1 MASKND
7 VVAHVR
13 VTVGD
18 VEVTKKNLEAIRL
31 SATNTGK
38 AIAEMKKQLQKLT
51 DAGDTKGAKDL
62 VKEINRQQ
70 NALNST
76 RKMLAS
82 WEKEVDS
89 YVDVLQNLSGS
100 TVNDLNRAARNLQ
113 AQLKQTATASDTRRW
128 KQLNEAYREVMNTM
142 DQISGKAPNLSYV
155 LQNVGKVSNQS
166 LAQSASYLKQ
176 LMQETDR
183 TSEKGR
189 KALRE
194 WKEELKRV
202 QQEQA
207 ARASKV
213 LANMN
218 YYSEEDIRS
227 SMAVMQGLQ
236 KDLRTGSKEWKSY
249 ADSIRL
255 AKEHLDG
262 YDRKQREA
270 AERQKQQQSEVRA
283 QAAITQVQSG
293 SFSGSAADARQAV
306 EDLKGYR
313 DSLGIG
319 TDTDEINRVNEALAA
334 YEKLLRSVRETVV
347 DVQQVLANPTAYGA
361 REIEEAIKVLEE
373 KGKEIAIGNPDA
385 VRQNR
390 EQVDALRQSLSEAA
404 LAAQNIERIVQQA
417 TAGQAS
423 ISDMERAVKV
433 LNERLANT
441 PADHSQEIERIR
453 QQLDRLNPALAAARS
468 TMANVNGVL
477 GNLKAAPINSL
488 REAAKALKEEM
499 ENVTAESE
507 EFVRASRNLERVRNR
522 IKELEGG
529 ATKLDKAF
537 DRLKNWVLV
546 YAGFSEVW
554 NRVQQGFGAN
564 LMLSDQMSDVRKTTG
579 LAADEVNR
587 LSAEIQQ
594 LDTRITNQKLM
605 ATAAEAGRIGLS
617 SREDVLG
624 FVKASAVTLTAL
636 EELDEKAVAS
646 VMKLNELLGETK
658 NLGVERAILSTA
670 SSINE
675 LSQASAAAPQ
685 PIIDFSRRFGG
696 IAQQANIST
705 AEVLAMG
712 ATIDALG
719 QPIEMSSTALNKF
732 TTALLSN
739 GKAIA
744 QDTGI
749 SLDYYDA
756 MIKQGRTVDLM
767 IEVLSRLNNMGGL
780 QDIKKYMEDLG
791 GEGARMTA
799 VISALAA
806 SLPQLRAN
814 LELSNNSFREGTSVI
829 DEYNVKNENAA
840 ALAER
845 IGNAIGEMF
854 VNSNFVQIITVM
866 LSHLHSLV
874 MYLRSGQTAATALG
888 VVLTFL
894 AGSVI
899 GNFVKATERT
909 GKAIAYLKA
918 GFLSLRTA
926 SFSLAG
932 ALKAVG
938 AAFKSVFLS
947 NPVGWVMAL
956 LSYLP
961 DLVGWFSRTRNELTA
976 TADIVASIND
986 KTAEAA
992 YKVQRMRQE
1001 LAKAVDSK
1009 QGYASL
1015 ISQLNL
1021 DYKEYLGHLVSE
1033 AAGYMEVAAA
1043 IDVAAAAQRRK
1054 IIEDERANGERTVND
1069 KYREQRHQATSQLFA
1084 DVVTNNQV
1092 TFDGVGSEFS
1102 SSLYQAIITGVRMDK
1117 KGQLLLSQELQDL
1130 LDAKAKVMANDE
1142 VDMDS
1147 HLSRQYGGDRDRLAE
1162 AYKHTFV
1169 NRIKKLES
1177 VRQLAETE
1185 AQVAHEVEAQR
1196 MATEALL
1203 SQAVKDEFNARID
1216 EIEHMEDSFGITEKA
1231 VKDFTEADEQRLSS
1245 LIQAAEKQLGL
1256 MKKYQYSQRLI
1267 QVQEEQVAQFKKKER
1282 EVLLA
1287 FTENPLRGFDFKV
1300 GDNGK
1305 LLKRYDEE
1313 GRAVYKS
1320 MAKMSEAD
1328 LDMLRRAYLRTEST
1342 LKKLVEGEG
1351 RLMDAS
1357 VRQAATK
1364 LSQVK
1369 TAIKKELNANGLLI
1383 DEKGNFSLR
1392 TNDNSQSEQNA
1403 YNKEMQRA
1411 YRALLAGVE
1420 EFYTR
1425 QKQLANQQYIDSEM
1439 THEQHQQRMD
1449 EIQRQHLLM
1458 RAAMQQELLTGKE
1471 SFSEGEVLGRD
1482 AHVLGNYG
1490 KVKAWMPSTEHNFQ
1504 AQVKADMQ
1512 KGLNAVK
1519 EMAIKQKEEIEAI
1532 LLDNNAFL
1540 QVSRQY
1546 QEQLEKLG
1554 ILFINQQGLAA
1565 DDFQGMQQR
1574 AQQAMGVLA
1583 QAAQHTLDGSADTF
1597 RKLVQSYRG
1606 VGDVLLATQ
1615 QQDGSLL
1622 LQGTEEQWQ
1631 AIYAIIM
1638 RYLNDIEAKRVQ
1650 MFQQNQG
1657 LLNKIMQQDEGLTGL
1672 SSAKKGLD
1680 NREKKRKLF
1689 ADWGTESKG
1698 ENFKNGMDAE
1708 MASLDLEAQIYQR
1721 KWQLAQEFYDRKLA
1735 QEEDM
1740 AMRQELEME
1749 KKRALAELEQEFQ
1762 VQQEENMRRITESY
1776 MQEYDRR
1783 LEKVQ
1788 SYAERIGDFAGTMA
1802 SADWNSVEDR
1812 KRAGEEL
1819 LRFMAEETK
1828 KLIIEWVTR
1837 SVKQKIQQKIQQKQ
1851 EQVHQTTMTGIDQ
1864 QGQDVRGS
1872 MIQQFGQALVKSE
1885 ATVQQASE
1893 AQNLSHNVTTAGQDM
1908 VKTQVTTEQGIA
1920 GASAKIMAALGP
1932 FGMPLVAVVTGLLN
1946 MLLSTAMS
1954 SFSSAYGSAQTV
1966 NKGGKRLAA
1975 GMLTYAGGRYPVQGD
1990 DGREYDAQFEP
2001 ALHTGVYSGGGGK
2014 AHFGIFSEQMPEMV
2028 VSGPTTRIIQQ
2039 DYPQLMKAIMTIDR
2053 HGRLK
2058 EAMPVF
2064 ARGNVDSIGG
2074 GDYPDSVGMDGGS
2087 QELVQAVRLMN
2098 ETNRRLSEQLARGIR
2113 ASINM
2118 YGKGGAKE
2126 SMDKADRFYRKNK
2139 LN

>member
-213 LANMN
+213 MANMS

-594 LDTRITNQKLM
+594 LDTRVSNQKLM

-791 GEGARMTA
+791 GEG
-799 VISALAA
+799 
-806 SLPQLRAN
+806 
-814 LELSNNSFREGTSVI
+814 
-829 DEYNVKNENAA
+829 
-840 ALAER
+840 
-845 IGNAIGEMF
+845 
-854 VNSNFVQIITVM
+854 
-866 LSHLHSLV
+866 
-874 MYLRSGQTAATALG
+874 
-888 VVLTFL
+888 
-894 AGSVI
+894 
-899 GNFVKATERT
+899 
-909 GKAIAYLKA
+909 
-918 GFLSLRTA
+918 
-926 SFSLAG
+926 
-932 ALKAVG
+932 
-938 AAFKSVFLS
+938 
-947 NPVGWVMAL
+947 
-956 LSYLP
+956 
-961 DLVGWFSRTRNELTA
+961 
-976 TADIVASIND
+976 
-986 KTAEAA
+986 
-992 YKVQRMRQE
+992 
-1001 LAKAVDSK
+1001 
-1009 QGYASL
+1009 
-1015 ISQLNL
+1015 
-1021 DYKEYLGHLVSE
+1021 
-1033 AAGYMEVAAA
+1033 
-1043 IDVAAAAQRRK
+1043 
-1054 IIEDERANGERTVND
+1054 
-1069 KYREQRHQATSQLFA
+1069 
-1084 DVVTNNQV
+1084 
-1092 TFDGVGSEFS
+1092 
-1102 SSLYQAIITGVRMDK
+1102 
-1117 KGQLLLSQELQDL
+1117 
-1130 LDAKAKVMANDE
+1130 
-1142 VDMDS
+1142 
-1147 HLSRQYGGDRDRLAE
+1147 
-1162 AYKHTFV
+1162 
-1169 NRIKKLES
+1169 
-1177 VRQLAETE
+1177 
-1185 AQVAHEVEAQR
+1185 
-1196 MATEALL
+1196 
-1203 SQAVKDEFNARID
+1203 
-1216 EIEHMEDSFGITEKA
+1216 
-1231 VKDFTEADEQRLSS
+1231 
-1245 LIQAAEKQLGL
+1245 
-1256 MKKYQYSQRLI
+1256 
-1267 QVQEEQVAQFKKKER
+1267 
-1282 EVLLA
+1282 
-1287 FTENPLRGFDFKV
+1287 
-1300 GDNGK
+1300 
-1305 LLKRYDEE
+1305 
-1313 GRAVYKS
+1313 
-1320 MAKMSEAD
+1320 
-1328 LDMLRRAYLRTEST
+1328 
-1342 LKKLVEGEG
+1342 
-1351 RLMDAS
+1351 
-1357 VRQAATK
+1357 
-1364 LSQVK
+1364 
-1369 TAIKKELNANGLLI
+1369 
-1383 DEKGNFSLR
+1383 
-1392 TNDNSQSEQNA
+1392 
-1403 YNKEMQRA
+1403 
-1411 YRALLAGVE
+1411 
-1420 EFYTR
+1420 
-1425 QKQLANQQYIDSEM
+1425 
-1439 THEQHQQRMD
+1439 
-1449 EIQRQHLLM
+1449 
-1458 RAAMQQELLTGKE
+1458 
-1471 SFSEGEVLGRD
+1471 
-1482 AHVLGNYG
+1482 
-1490 KVKAWMPSTEHNFQ
+1490 
-1504 AQVKADMQ
+1504 
-1512 KGLNAVK
+1512 
-1519 EMAIKQKEEIEAI
+1519 
-1532 LLDNNAFL
+1532 
-1540 QVSRQY
+1540 
-1546 QEQLEKLG
+1546 
-1554 ILFINQQGLAA
+1554 
-1565 DDFQGMQQR
+1565 
-1574 AQQAMGVLA
+1574 
-1583 QAAQHTLDGSADTF
+1583 
-1597 RKLVQSYRG
+1597 
-1606 VGDVLLATQ
+1606 
-1615 QQDGSLL
+1615 
-1622 LQGTEEQWQ
+1622 
-1631 AIYAIIM
+1631 
-1638 RYLNDIEAKRVQ
+1638 RV
-1650 MFQQNQG
+1650 
-1657 LLNKIMQQDEGLTGL
+1657 
-1672 SSAKKGLD
+1672 
-1680 NREKKRKLF
+1680 
-1689 ADWGTESKG
+1689 
-1698 ENFKNGMDAE
+1698 
-1708 MASLDLEAQIYQR
+1708 
-1721 KWQLAQEFYDRKLA
+1721 
-1735 QEEDM
+1735 
-1740 AMRQELEME
+1740 
-1749 KKRALAELEQEFQ
+1749 
-1762 VQQEENMRRITESY
+1762 
-1776 MQEYDRR
+1776 
-1783 LEKVQ
+1783 
-1788 SYAERIGDFAGTMA
+1788 
-1802 SADWNSVEDR
+1802 
-1812 KRAGEEL
+1812 
-1819 LRFMAEETK
+1819 
-1828 KLIIEWVTR
+1828 
-1837 SVKQKIQQKIQQKQ
+1837 
-1851 EQVHQTTMTGIDQ
+1851 
-1864 QGQDVRGS
+1864 
-1872 MIQQFGQALVKSE
+1872 
-1885 ATVQQASE
+1885 
-1893 AQNLSHNVTTAGQDM
+1893 
-1908 VKTQVTTEQGIA
+1908 
-1920 GASAKIMAALGP
+1920 
-1932 FGMPLVAVVTGLLN
+1932 
-1946 MLLSTAMS
+1946 
-1954 SFSSAYGSAQTV
+1954 
-1966 NKGGKRLAA
+1966 
-1975 GMLTYAGGRYPVQGD
+1975 
-1990 DGREYDAQFEP
+1990 
-2001 ALHTGVYSGGGGK
+2001 
-2014 AHFGIFSEQMPEMV
+2014 
-2028 VSGPTTRIIQQ
+2028 
-2039 DYPQLMKAIMTIDR
+2039 
-2053 HGRLK
+2053 
-2058 EAMPVF
+2058 
-2064 ARGNVDSIGG
+2064 
-2074 GDYPDSVGMDGGS
+2074 
-2087 QELVQAVRLMN
+2087 
-2098 ETNRRLSEQLARGIR
+2098 
-2113 ASINM
+2113 
-2118 YGKGGAKE
+2118 
-2126 SMDKADRFYRKNK
+2126 
-2139 LN
+2139 